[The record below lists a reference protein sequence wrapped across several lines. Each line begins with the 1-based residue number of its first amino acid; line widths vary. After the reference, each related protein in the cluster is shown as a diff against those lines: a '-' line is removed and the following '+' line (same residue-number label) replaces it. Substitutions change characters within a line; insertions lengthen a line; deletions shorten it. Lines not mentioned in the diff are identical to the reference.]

1 MKISDLKDGASKVHV
16 TAKVIEKGA
25 PRDINTRDG
34 RQTRV
39 ANAVLE
45 DESGTIVLT
54 LWGDEIDKLSEGDT
68 VNIEN
73 GYVKEWKGT
82 LQLSVGKYGKMTVV

>member
-1 MKISDLKDGASKVHV
+1 MKISDLKDGNSKVHI
-16 TAKVIEKGA
+16 TAKIVEKDA
-25 PRDINTRDG
+25 PRDVNTRDG
-34 RQTRV
+34 RQTKV

-54 LWGDEIDKLSEGDT
+54 LWGDEVDKVSQGDT
-68 VNIEN
+68 VKIEN

-82 LQLSVGKYGKMTVV
+82 LQVSVGKYGKMTIV